1 MPAGPPDDE
10 AELVSFDD
18 ELPVSSEF
26 PQPDKKRTEEER
38 QNEKR
43 IDFIKKLYIN
53 QLRAASLI

>member
-18 ELPVSSEF
+18 ELPASSEF
-26 PQPDKKRTEEER
+26 PQPDKKRTDER

-43 IDFIKKLYIN
+43 IVFIKKIYIN
-53 QLRAASLI
+53 QTLSASLI